1 MIFEEI
7 PKMKPLE
14 SVATKIVWTKPD
26 PEKDEYVLRD
36 GGEVV
41 AKLDWTSDSAKG
53 EWAGGSVVMKKAGF
67 LNPHVVVRDAKSGE
81 NLGRFEPT
89 MGGGGIVQLA
99 DGRSYK
105 WVSHAWQA
113 DWHWIT
119 TAGDTLLTFKYSG
132 FAVDGSPEGS
142 IEIAESSPRGPNLPA
157 ALLLGCYLIHL
168 VAESSTER

>member
-1 MIFEEI
+1 
-7 PKMKPLE
+7 MKPLE
-14 SVATKIVWTKPD
+14 QVTKTIVWTKPD
-26 PEKDEYVLRD
+26 PGKNEYVLRD
-36 GGEVV
+36 GADIV
-41 AKLDWTSDSAKG
+41 AKLDWDESSARG
-53 EWAGGSVVMKKAGF
+53 EWAGGKVVMKKVGF
-67 LNPHVVVRDAKSGE
+67 LNPHVIVRDAGSGE

-89 MGGGGIVQLA
+89 MGGGGIVQVA

-119 TAGDTLLTFKYSG
+119 TAGETLLTFKYSG

-142 IEIAESSPRGPNLPA
+142 IEIADSSPRGKNLPA

-168 VAESSTER
+168 VAEGTET